1 MLVLSRKENES
12 TVIRVGG
19 VEIIVKVMEIDR
31 NKVRIGFLAP
41 KDISILRE
49 ELLTKGTNNGDA
61 VGDKRGF
68 ASTRAAD

>member
-12 TVIRVGG
+12 TIIRVGG

-41 KDISILRE
+41 KDIPIFRE
-49 ELLTKGTNNGDA
+49 ELLTKEKSDGDA

-68 ASTRAAD
+68 AGARSVD